1 MEAGKRSTADSLQ
14 VQWSPFQTVSSK
26 GVLTG
31 MWSATE
37 QAQGTLQEAGKRS
50 SADSLQVHL
59 SPFLIVSSKGV
70 LTGMWSATEQ
80 NRGTLQEAGKRS
92 SADSLQIQW
101 PPFLAVHSVVS
112 QWLGCSNISRARFV
126 QVMSVSSR
134 SAFPLVSWLVFL
146 FLPYKRKV
154 LIFATNRWGWSNREG
169 REWID
174 LNIF

>member
-1 MEAGKRSTADSLQ
+1 
-14 VQWSPFQTVSSK
+14 
-26 GVLTG
+26 

-92 SADSLQIQW
+92 SADSLQIQ
-101 PPFLAVHSVVS
+101 
-112 QWLGCSNISRARFV
+112 
-126 QVMSVSSR
+126 
-134 SAFPLVSWLVFL
+134 
-146 FLPYKRKV
+146 
-154 LIFATNRWGWSNREG
+154 
-169 REWID
+169 
-174 LNIF
+174 